1 MSAQQSTV
9 MGRLRSFYRDRR
21 VLVTGHTGFK
31 GTWLVHWL
39 KQLGAH
45 VSGFALEP
53 ETSPNLFTLTQAE
66 AACEAGSVIANLVD
80 AAAVRDA
87 LTRARP
93 EIVFHLGA
101 QALVRRGYQQPIET
115 FDVNVMGTVHLLEA
129 CRSVPEVRTIVVVTT
144 DKCYENLEQIWP
156 YREPD
161 RLGGHD
167 PYSASKACAEL
178 VVASYRKAFLQ
189 QAGVGLAS
197 ARAGNV
203 IGGGDWAEDR
213 LIPDLVRGAQ
223 QDQTITIR
231 SPSATRPWQH
241 VLDPLFGY
249 LLLAE
254 RLSAAPND
262 FAEAWNFGPQP
273 DPVTVGTVA
282 RRFIELLGR
291 GAVDVGPTA
300 SGVHEAQLLAV
311 DSTKAIQ
318 RLGWRPTLQL
328 QAALSFTAEWYR
340 AQILG
345 STDLRELLNAQIA
358 RFEHDVA

>member
-1 MSAQQSTV
+1 

-66 AACEAGSVIANLVD
+66 ASCEGGSVIANLVD

-189 QAGVGLAS
+189 QAGVGMAS

-213 LIPDLVRGAQ
+213 LIPDLVRAAQ
-223 QDQTITIR
+223 QHQTITIR

-328 QAALSFTAEWYR
+328 QAALAFTAEWYR